1 MTQTVCGFIRVH
13 GHVQNIHIG
22 CHGNERCCRV
32 VAKRRRRRCSGIFV
46 RLLLLPAFLSHTFTF
61 AVFSFPG
68 GGVVVVTAATGCC
81 SFLLS
86 LYFQFLFK
94 SCEIRVESSYVCRP
108 SHRFVLPV
116 VLYRRH
122 NHDSSGT
129 LLPTS
134 QRTLY
139 VHSVVIHE
147 LLIYILHRVYLCH
160 REDRVLVDRD
170 LVEVKSFAASRTE
183 DSRCFPNTARGT

>member
-1 MTQTVCGFIRVH
+1 MSSFFAIDGTFGAVPFPFRFSGESDASKVEPLYETVIIIAPDHLPIRDLMTQTVCGFIRVH

-94 SCEIRVESSYVCRP
+94 SCEIRVESSYM
-108 SHRFVLPV
+108 FVDHLIG
-116 VLYRRH
+116 LYCQLYFIVAIIT
-122 NHDSSGT
+122 T
-129 LLPTS
+129 LLERS
-134 QRTLY
+134 FQLLK
-139 VHSVVIHE
+139 E
-147 LLIYILHRVYLCH
+147 LFTFTRW
-160 REDRVLVDRD
+160 
-170 LVEVKSFAASRTE
+170 
-183 DSRCFPNTARGT
+183 